1 MTLEIK
7 HDLKGSILDIGGG
20 DDIRDEE
27 LVQRVRDH
35 E

>member
-7 HDLKGSILDIGGG
+7 PDLKGSILDIGGG
-20 DDIRDEE
+20 VGIRDEE